1 MLLTLIKLNTIFF
14 LVTSICYLNQV
25 KKTHRTSVDNKQVT
39 AFTNLE
45 ETLAGNRKHIPFSL
59 EDELKNRGAIFKKA
73 KLPYALFLVSDQ
85 QIITG
90 QSPCAAGAIAK
101 EIIHKLHNVTDSLKE
116 AQKVFIQDNSKSFRP
131 GC

>member
-1 MLLTLIKLNTIFF
+1 M
-14 LVTSICYLNQV
+14 
-25 KKTHRTSVDNKQVT
+25 
-39 AFTNLE
+39 
-45 ETLAGNRKHIPFSL
+45 PFSL

-73 KLPYALFLVSDQ
+73 ILPYALFLVSDQ

-90 QSPCAAGAIAK
+90 RSLCAAGAIVK
-101 EIIHKLHNVTDSLKE
+101 EIIHKLLNITDSLKE